1 MQRITNAVYD
11 YQQFIDR
18 TGRGLFYASDLCQL
32 RDMSLKDG
40 RVNIYDLM
48 SNALSAGFM
57 IGYRCAKREARKRN
71 KAAEQ

>member
-18 TGRGLFYASDLCQL
+18 TGRGAFRWNDLKQL
-32 RDMSLKDG
+32 MDMSSKDG
-40 RVNIYDLM
+40 SVNVYDLM
-48 SNALSAGFM
+48 SNSLYAGFM